1 MRNLA
6 LGFTSLRPSS
16 LPEKVCDAREDEYL
30 ICLKQLK
37 RVLPESFDFIICEN
51 TIDDPQQIKNVEL
64 REFLA
69 EEEVVATGSE
79 SNIGTSNKGM
89 GELLQ
94 LKTALDETDIDNYE
108 NICYVTAR
116 RFYTCPYV
124 FERTESLK
132 KQALLSNPDFVFLDG
147 RVLESYKG
155 PLYNDMFFSMKTKS
169 MVQYAQY
176 SMDQL
181 DTNLANQIGSEYN
194 LYNFVTKNN
203 IDYEWVDW
211 LGIIRNAWEISGNTS
226 DLSNFHIS

>member
-1 MRNLA
+1 MNIKKLIGRKNNL
-6 LGFTSLRPSS
+6 F
-16 LPEKVCDAREDEYL
+16 
-30 ICLKQLK
+30 
-37 RVLPESFDFIICEN
+37 ES
-51 TIDDPQQIKNVEL
+51 
-64 REFLA
+64 
-69 EEEVVATGSE
+69 
-79 SNIGTSNKGM
+79 
-89 GELLQ
+89 
-94 LKTALDETDIDNYE
+94 DIDKYE
-108 NICYVTAR
+108 NVCYVTAR

-169 MVQYAQY
+169 MVEYAEY
-176 SMDQL
+176 SMNEL
-181 DTNLANQIGSEYN
+181 NNNLANQIGSEYN

-211 LGIIRNAWEISGNTS
+211 LGIIRNAWEIKGNTS